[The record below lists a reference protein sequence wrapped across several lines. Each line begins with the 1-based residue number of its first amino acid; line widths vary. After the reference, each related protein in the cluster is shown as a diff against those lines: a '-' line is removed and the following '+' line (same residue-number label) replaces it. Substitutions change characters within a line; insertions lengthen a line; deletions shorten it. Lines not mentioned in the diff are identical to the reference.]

1 MPMNTDT
8 ISAASALPDAP
19 INILIVDDE
28 PTNLAVLETILDDPG
43 YRLVRAESADQA
55 LLALVAGEF
64 ALLIL
69 DIRLPG
75 MTGFELAQMIKE
87 RKKTAQ
93 IPIIF
98 LSAYYREDE
107 HVLEGYGRGAV
118 DYLHK
123 PVNPAILR
131 SKVAVFAALHRLH
144 RESTLASRVLLA
156 EATERR
162 RAEEQLRELNA
173 TLELRVAG
181 RTEELRAREE
191 QLRILNRELE
201 ARVAGRTSEL
211 RATVDALETE
221 MAEGQRLKAEVLR
234 ISEEERMRV
243 AADLH
248 DGICQELLG
257 IHLFAHVL
265 RKDLADTHQTL
276 AADAQSIEETLL
288 RTVEH
293 TRQLARGMNP
303 VVADGSGLMDALRQ
317 LAGTTADAHR
327 VRCSFYCPAPVLV
340 EDPRTA
346 NELYRIA
353 QEAIYNAHRHGQAQH
368 IAVRLSEAGGEAC
381 LAVRDNG
388 GGLPADVSRAPGMG
402 LRLMRYRVGVIGG
415 QLHIQPRKRGGTEV
429 ICRVAQA
436 PARR

>member
-1 MPMNTDT
+1 MPMNSDT
-8 ISAASALPDAP
+8 ISPASAVPDAP

-28 PTNLAVLETILDDPG
+28 PTNLTVLETVLADPG

-55 LLALVAGEF
+55 LLALVAEEF

-69 DIRLPG
+69 DIRMPD
-75 MTGFELAQMIKE
+75 MTGLELAQLIKE
-87 RKKTAQ
+87 RKKTARV
-93 IPIIF
+93 PIIF
-98 LSAYYREDE
+98 LTAFYSDDLQ
-107 HVLEGYGRGAV
+107 VLEGYGSGAV

-131 SKVAVFAALHRLH
+131 SKVAVFAELHRLH
-144 RESTLASRVLLA
+144 RASARANRVLLA
-156 EATERR
+156 EAAERR
-162 RAEEQLRELNA
+162 RAEEQLHELNA
-173 TLELRVAG
+173 TLEERVTR
-181 RTEELRAREE
+181 RTDELRASEE

-257 IHLFAHVL
+257 IHFFAHVL
-265 RKDLADTHQTL
+265 RQDLAATHPAL
-276 AADAQSIEETLL
+276 AAEARSIEEALL
-288 RTVEH
+288 RAVEH

-303 VVADGSGLMDALRQ
+303 VVAEGSGLMDALRQ
-317 LAGTTADAHR
+317 LAGTMARAHR

-353 QEAIYNAHRHGQAQH
+353 QEAIYNAHRHGRAQH

-436 PARR
+436 PAQR